1 MGDLSQKEFTKN
13 MKRYAFTMLELI
25 IVILVLAILAASSL
39 PRLKRDTR
47 FEAANHMLTMI
58 RYTQNLALHDNKQ
71 ISDNP
76 LWQRRFWRFQIYNCS
91 NGSGLYYLIGSDN
104 NMQGSIDKNESALD
118 PSNGKYTYWNGT
130 QECPTSA
137 IPSDISPNIFITQK
151 YGINEVNFKSCTIM
165 QDGISKSSSA
175 QHIGFD
181 SFGRYYKSYTASTTP
196 NYNGVGVGDCKIE
209 FKFED
214 STIKPFT
221 IVVSK
226 ETGYAY
232 LEENPNL

>member
-1 MGDLSQKEFTKN
+1 
-13 MKRYAFTMLELI
+13 MKKQQNGFTMIELI
-25 IVILVLAILAASSL
+25 VVLVVLGILAVYSI
-39 PRLKRDTR
+39 PRIQRDARTD
-47 FEAANHMLTMI
+47 AINHILTMI

-71 ISDNP
+71 LSNNP
-76 LWQRRFWRFQIYNCS
+76 KWQMRFWRFEINKCA
-91 NGSGLYYLIGSDN
+91 NGSGLYYRIGSDED
-104 NMQGSIDKNESALD
+104 MSEKLSKTESAID
-118 PSNGKYTYWNGT
+118 PSNNKYTYWNT
-130 QECPTSA
+130 SACPTSA

-181 SFGRYYKSYTASTTP
+181 SFGRYYKSYTASTIP